1 MSLQALLCGSAREP
15 ACGDDS
21 DSSMR
26 VLNAE
31 RRMFSVDGF
40 LSGVEIDH
48 VISVAAAHFT
58 DDMGGSEAW
67 RTADQYMSTEL
78 RSWADD
84 PVLRKIEER
93 VARWVKIPVH
103 AAESSIMVGYT
114 PPPRLSAAG
123 SPPPR
128 LANVHHDKNT
138 APGRVMTALVYL
150 TDVVDGGQTLFPCH
164 GQAND
169 GTESEIIKRLRERF
183 VGAYMEDKR
192 ILFPPSD
199 RDCFDAN
206 LFTQTEA
213 MCDDSSGALM
223 VRPKRGRALF
233 FASVQPDGSADP
245 TMWHGGCALGPGD
258 VGGQGKWTLQKFR
271 EFPPRMPLRA
281 GIPGR
286 SQMSSRDLAMP
297 VEPTIGQ
304 GCGGQA
310 HEMRCEENLFRW
322 ARANGAYIA
331 DGIIASSGDAS
342 TGGRG
347 LVASDGL
354 RAGATAFR
362 IPRWLQMTYA
372 HACQSRLIVELG
384 KHRHAV
390 GSGGPS
396 LCPNLLESPTTRDMM
411 PAVVVLGLYLLLQRN
426 LGESSVWW
434 PYIAALP
441 ASYPSSGLSFTD
453 ADLSLLDG
461 TVVAHPFL
469 QSLRA
474 LHSNHNDL
482 QVLTAELRQLLLV
495 HTELANQLGLRSNE
509 AGPGSQ
515 WEDRWGPDACEWAI
529 STIRSRSWDDED
541 QRAHALETATER
553 EFAGTVLD
561 NGTTHNS
568 GFKVPANIAQQLS
581 GPALVP
587 IADLANHGPG
597 GNLLG
602 QTLELGR
609 QLRISLASDLP
620 KGGAVTDRYLP
631 TSRWVPAQP
640 ERPSASNRASFGV
653 TEATSRQPANKAGH
667 GGSTNDG
674 RREFGSLVTLAAT
687 FGVFDPDSYVLPI
700 TLMSHDST
708 PDLSPGTARQMLWE
722 YGCMGEGFLP
732 LGKTGED
739 GFTDR
744 LLACLRLE
752 CMGDDDSTVPPESK
766 AAGLSLLAT
775 TGFVGKANTRMVGAA
790 ADVERCATRK
800 ALLHLSEGL
809 SYYNDVP
816 AAPAGTASPWPT
828 LTEEADAIEWLGAE
842 GSTANHTGL
851 VGPWAALQAHVNVS
865 SVHTT
870 ASTRPRT
877 PTWNRVGLALQAQRR
892 RERLL
897 VSLRRWEHAAYAAA
911 YDEAVVAAQAAV

>member
-1 MSLQALLCGSAREP
+1 
-15 ACGDDS
+15 
-21 DSSMR
+21 MR

-31 RRMFSVDGF
+31 RRVFSVDGF
-40 LSGVEIDH
+40 LTDVEIDH

-67 RTADQYMSTEL
+67 RTTDQYMSTEL

-84 PVLRKIEER
+84 PVLRTIEER

-114 PPPRLSAAG
+114 PPPRSSAAG
-123 SPPPR
+123 SPPTR

-150 TDVVDGGQTLFPCH
+150 TDVVDGGQTVFPCH
-164 GQAND
+164 GPDTN
-169 GTESEIIKRLRERF
+169 GTESETITRLRERF

-199 RDCFDAN
+199 RDCFDAT
-206 LFTQTEA
+206 LFTQAEA
-213 MCDDSSGALM
+213 MCDEMSGALM
-223 VRPKRGRALF
+223 VRPKRGQALF
-233 FASVQPDGSADP
+233 FASVQPDGLADP
-245 TMWHGGCALGPGD
+245 TMWHGGCSLGPGN

-271 EFPPRMPLRA
+271 EFPPRTPLRA
-281 GIPGR
+281 SIQGHSLMR
-286 SQMSSRDLAMP
+286 TRNLAVP

-310 HEMRCEENLFRW
+310 HEMRCEDNLFRW

-331 DGIIASSGDAS
+331 DGIIASPGDAS

-347 LVASDGL
+347 LVAVNGL
-354 RAGATAFR
+354 RAGETAFR

-372 HACQSRLIVELG
+372 HACQSTLIVELG
-384 KHRHAV
+384 KHRHAT
-390 GSGGPS
+390 GSGGPP
-396 LCPNLLESPTTRDMM
+396 LCPNFLESPTTRDIM

-441 ASYPSSGLSFTD
+441 AAYPGSGLSFTD

-461 TVVAHPFL
+461 TVVAHQFL

-474 LHSNHNDL
+474 LHANHNDL

-515 WEDRWGPDACEWAI
+515 WEDRWGPDACKWAI
-529 STIRSRSWDDED
+529 DTIRSRSWDDED
-541 QRAHALETATER
+541 QRAPALETATER
-553 EFAGTVLD
+553 AFAGTVLENLPR
-561 NGTTHNS
+561 NGATQNS
-568 GFKVPANIAQQLS
+568 GFEGAANLAQQLS

-609 QLRISLASDLP
+609 QLRVSPVSDLP

-640 ERPSASNRASFGV
+640 KAASASSRTSFGV
-653 TEATSRQPANKAGH
+653 TEATGRKTDN
-667 GGSTNDG
+667 TNDG
-674 RREFGSLVTLAAT
+674 RRVFGSLVPLAAT

-700 TLMSHDST
+700 TLMSDDST
-708 PDLSPGTARQMLWE
+708 PDLAPGTARHMLWE
-722 YGCMGEGFLP
+722 YGCMDAGFLP
-732 LGKTGED
+732 LGRTGED
-739 GFTDR
+739 GFTER

-766 AAGLSLLAT
+766 AAGLSLLAA
-775 TGFVGKANTRMVGAA
+775 TGVVGKANIPMVGAA

-800 ALLHLSEGL
+800 ALLQLSEGL
-809 SYYNDVP
+809 SYYNDGP
-816 AAPAGTASPWPT
+816 AASAGTAAPWPS
-828 LTEEADAIEWLGAE
+828 LAEEADAIEWLGAE
-842 GSTANHTGL
+842 GSIANHTGL
-851 VGPWAALQAHVNVS
+851 VGPWAALQARVNVS

-870 ASTRPRT
+870 AATRPRT
-877 PTWNRVGLALQAQRR
+877 TTWDRVGLALQAQRR

-911 YDEAVVAAQAAV
+911 YDEAVVAAQAAG